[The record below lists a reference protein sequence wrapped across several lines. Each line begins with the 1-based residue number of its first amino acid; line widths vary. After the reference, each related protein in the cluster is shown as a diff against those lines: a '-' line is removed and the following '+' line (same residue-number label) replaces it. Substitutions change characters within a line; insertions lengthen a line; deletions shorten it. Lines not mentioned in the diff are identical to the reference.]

1 MTKHE
6 DKRAELLRNL
16 VEARKKAELRQVDVA
31 ERMGIGQPSVSEFE
45 RGETSPKLE
54 TLQKYAEAIGCTLNI
69 YISPD
74 SEREDSD

>member
-1 MTKHE
+1 MTKHD

-16 VEARKKAELRQVDVA
+16 VEARKNAGLRQVDVA

-54 TLQKYAEAIGCTLNI
+54 TLQKYSEAIGCTLNI

-74 SEREDSD
+74 SERGDNG